1 MEVIL
6 LKDVENLGIAGDVV
20 QVKPGYARNFL
31 VPRGLALRA
40 SKQNLA
46 VAEER
51 RRVINAKVGRAQ
63 KVYINL
69 AKSIE
74 KQELTIEVEVGEEQG
89 RHEVG
94 HPHGAPRVPAGGG
107 VGHADRVLTDG
118 VRCGADLFSLLV
130 CERHVVCPQ
139 EFLDSTSLRA
149 LAARPGPSRP

>member
-63 KVYINL
+63 KAYISL

-74 KQELTIEVEVGEEQG
+74 KQELTIEVEVGEEERLFGSVTSQDI
-89 RHEVG
+89 HK
-94 HPHGAPRVPAGGG
+94 A
-107 VGHADRVLTDG
+107 LTDKGITIDRQSIQLDEPIKSLG
-118 VRCGADLFSLLV
+118 VYSVPIKVASGLSPEV
-130 CERHVVCPQ
+130 KVYVIK
-139 EFLDSTSLRA
+139 TI
-149 LAARPGPSRP
+149 

>member
-63 KVYINL
+63 KAYISL

-74 KQELTIEVEVGEEQG
+74 KQELTIEVEVGEEERLFGSVTSQDI
-89 RHEVG
+89 HK
-94 HPHGAPRVPAGGG
+94 A
-107 VGHADRVLTDG
+107 LTDKGITIDRQSIQLDEPIKSLG
-118 VRCGADLFSLLV
+118 VYSVPIKVAPEISPEV
-130 CERHVVCPQ
+130 KVYVIK
-139 EFLDSTSLRA
+139 TI
-149 LAARPGPSRP
+149 

>member
-63 KVYINL
+63 KAYISL

-74 KQELTIEVEVGEEQG
+74 KQELTIEVEVGEEERLFGSVTSQDI
-89 RHEVG
+89 HK
-94 HPHGAPRVPAGGG
+94 A
-107 VGHADRVLTDG
+107 LTDKGITIDRQSIQLDEPIKSLG
-118 VRCGADLFSLLV
+118 VYSVPIKVASELSPEV
-130 CERHVVCPQ
+130 KVYVIK
-139 EFLDSTSLRA
+139 TI
-149 LAARPGPSRP
+149 

>member
-6 LKDVENLGIAGDVV
+6 LKDVENLGIAGDMV

-63 KVYINL
+63 KAYINL

-74 KQELTIEVEVGEEQG
+74 KQELTIEVEVGEEERLFGSVTSQDI
-89 RHEVG
+89 HK
-94 HPHGAPRVPAGGG
+94 A
-107 VGHADRVLTDG
+107 LTDKGITIDRQAIQLDEPIKSLG
-118 VRCGADLFSLLV
+118 VYSIPVKVASELSPEV
-130 CERHVVCPQ
+130 KVYVIK
-139 EFLDSTSLRA
+139 TI
-149 LAARPGPSRP
+149 